1 MWAHAE
7 TLWKRYVASPKS
19 QELILRL
26 SILSLIYLW
35 AFSIR
40 LVSTVPQQL
49 CSACAGMKTLHRL
62 LIFGETQL

>member
-40 LVSTVPQQL
+40 LVSVVL
-49 CSACAGMKTLHRL
+49 VFRANNG
-62 LIFGETQL
+62 

>member
-19 QELILRL
+19 QEVILRL
-26 SILSLIYLW
+26 TILSLIYLW

-40 LVSTVPQQL
+40 LVS
-49 CSACAGMKTLHRL
+49 G
-62 LIFGETQL
+62 

>member
-26 SILSLIYLW
+26 TILSLIYLW

-40 LVSTVPQQL
+40 LVSNMTHQ
-49 CSACAGMKTLHRL
+49 
-62 LIFGETQL
+62 